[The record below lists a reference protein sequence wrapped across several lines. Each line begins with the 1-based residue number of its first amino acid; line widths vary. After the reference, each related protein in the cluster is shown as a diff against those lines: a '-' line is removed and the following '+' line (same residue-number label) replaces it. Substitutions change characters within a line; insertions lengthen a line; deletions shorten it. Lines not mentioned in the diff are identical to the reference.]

1 MADIVLHP
9 LTALNGSPA
18 YTADNYRHVVNPFLF
33 PSNATAFNC
42 IQGVRDGVT
51 DPMCSLDGLTVT
63 VNPHCGVVAPWS
75 EAGVYTYAITEP
87 MTVNVPDSTGDYKIV
102 VAVYDPSLSHGETP
116 GAWLQSWPASI
127 PDSEINGLV
136 VARVTAG
143 TISDVATRIRQD
155 STILVKDPST
165 VYGIPAMNGQRA
177 IVSTTGEEYKVIAGV
192 WRRVDD
198 IQLDPGL
205 WWKDWPGTKY
215 KCSLSGHVASLS
227 IKAIRGPEWKA
238 KAWDKSQLL
247 MLPDYLKPKL
257 VDINIAAVG
266 MEHSAF
272 QVDPSGVYVRPTADI
287 TYGTGSWVS
296 ASFSWPV

>member
-33 PSNATAFNC
+33 PTDATAFSC
-42 IQGVRDGVT
+42 VQGVRDGVT

-63 VNPHCGVVAPWS
+63 VKPHCGVVAPWP
-75 EAGVYTYAITEP
+75 EAGAYTYAITES

-116 GAWLQSWPASI
+116 GAWLQSWPANI

-155 STILVKDPST
+155 STISVKDPSMI
-165 VYGIPAMNGQRA
+165 YGIPALNGQRA
-177 IVSTTGEEYKVIAGV
+177 IVSSTGDEYEVISGV
-192 WRRVDD
+192 WRCVND
-198 IQLDPGL
+198 IQLNPGL
-205 WWKDWPGTKY
+205 WWKDWPGTVY
-215 KCSLSGHVASLS
+215 KCSLSGNVASLS
-227 IKAIRGPEWKA
+227 IKAIRGPKWVA
-238 KAWDKSQLL
+238 KAWDRSQLL
-247 MLPDYLKPKL
+247 TFPDFVRPKL
-257 VDINIAAVG
+257 VDVNVAAAG
-266 MEHSAF
+266 IEHSAF
-272 QVDPSGVYVRPTADI
+272 QLDPSGLYVRPMADV